1 MRAGLGSSGEAE
13 VALQIRVYNHFY
25 TPKNVRVPAPALVV
39 MHEWGGPM
47 LFGSERVC
55 GETDH
60 PVLVKHRAETTSGRA
75 LADFYASHGYC
86 VLVIDAYHFGR
97 RAPRGIGG
105 LPEVFDPFTLDQ
117 ATLASYE
124 AKVRD
129 QLYLGVRQL
138 NWAGTT
144 WCGVNFGDDSRCVDY
159 LLSRPEVDG
168 GRIGVTGLSGGG
180 WRTDILAALDDRIR
194 AAIPVGWMT
203 TGDHQQPYN
212 VAGAI
217 GTFCLLPGVWDR
229 IDIPDLIA
237 MAAPKACMV
246 VSGRQDMLFP
256 PAGQREAARQIAA
269 AYEWASCPNRFR
281 DYAPDKPHCYDREI
295 QEQALAWFDLYLK
308 NGLGPQTKQYPNP
321 ESVGGS
327 PGSQRD
333 KHVLH
338 IKGLIFPTWHAGG
351 VLVAGRG
358 CPFFIIHSTFRIPL
372 PTLALVCPH
381 PQLATSSFP

>member
-1 MRAGLGSSGEAE
+1 LRDGLHYDAGPLDLRPKVLE
-13 VALQIRVYNHFY
+13 RVESEKFNRERIEFNTAPWFRVPGYFY
-25 TPKNVRVPAPALVV
+25 TPKNVKLPAPALVV

-55 GETDH
+55 GETKI
-60 PVLVKHRAETTSGRA
+60 PVLVEHRGTYTSGRA
-75 LADFYASHGYC
+75 LADFYASNGYC
-86 VLVIDAYHFGR
+86 VVVIDAFHFGR

-105 LPEVFDPFTLDQ
+105 LPAEFDPFTLDK

-124 AKVRD
+124 TKVRD

-159 LLSRPEVDG
+159 LLSRKEVDKD
-168 GRIGVTGLSGGG
+168 RIGVTGLSGGG
-180 WRTDILAALDDRIR
+180 WRTNILAALDDRIQ
-194 AAIPVGWMT
+194 AAVPVGWMT

-229 IDIPDLIA
+229 IDIPDLMA

-246 VSGRQDMLFP
+246 VSGKQDILFP
-256 PAGQREAARQIAA
+256 PAGQREAARQITA
-269 AYEWASCPNRFR
+269 AYEWAGRPKNFR

-295 QEQALAWFDLYLK
+295 QEQALAWFDEHLK
-308 NGLGPQTKQYPNP
+308 KGEKPQSKPENGN
-321 ESVGGS
+321 
-327 PGSQRD
+327 D
-333 KHVLH
+333 K
-338 IKGLIFPTWHAGG
+338 
-351 VLVAGRG
+351 
-358 CPFFIIHSTFRIPL
+358 
-372 PTLALVCPH
+372 
-381 PQLATSSFP
+381 